1 MLIIVYI
8 KSNYQSD
15 KVLRWKH
22 LYFINLYIF
31 PSQSCGVLVNL
42 EAVAAVLNRK
52 LLSLLAVYD
61 TEFYMVDSTTGSDV
75 QRS

>member
-22 LYFINLYIF
+22 FYFINLCIF
-31 PSQSCGVLVNL
+31 PSQSCGALLVNL
-42 EAVAAVLNRK
+42 EAAAAGLNRK
-52 LLSLLAVYD
+52 LFTLLAVYD
-61 TEFYMVDSTTGSDV
+61 KAFYMVDSTTG
-75 QRS
+75 

>member
-22 LYFINLYIF
+22 LYFINLCIF
-31 PSQSCGVLVNL
+31 PSQSCGALLVNL
-42 EAVAAVLNRK
+42 EAAAAAVAGSNRK
-52 LLSLLAVYD
+52 LFCLLAAYD
-61 TEFYMVDSTTGSDV
+61 KAFYMVDSTTG
-75 QRS
+75 